1 MPGIMF
7 AEVTVST
14 SFIVIAYLSILAM
27 AVLIIVALFDPGLR
41 YRVSASPSESND
53 SDDFLHMLEALVDA
67 KVNQTTRLTVLTN
80 GPTFYE
86 AELEA
91 IRGAERSVN
100 LEAYIFQKGEIGQ
113 RFVTALTER
122 SQAGVTVNVV
132 LDGVGSAGV
141 GKNFFSDLK
150 KAGGN
155 VVWYNGM
162 KWNKL
167 PHFNNRTHREL
178 LVVDGRT
185 AFIGGAGVADHWFKD
200 KSKHPRWRDT
210 MVKVEG
216 DAVPHL
222 QATFAENWLESC
234 GEVLFGPDH
243 FVRQECERQGDV
255 LIVNSTPSGGGATRA
270 RMLFQVLLASA
281 TKTIHITTPY
291 FLPDRSVIDELVRAA
306 RERNVEVVVLV
317 PGKRSDHMLTR
328 SSSRHAYGK
337 LLKAGASIHE
347 YEPSMIHAK
356 ILLIDSIWGVV
367 GSTNFDNRSFGIN
380 DEVNLAARDPDFTQR
395 LQQDFAKD
403 LACSRKVTY
412 QEWKRRP
419 VLERAPELLGWVLE
433 RQQ

>member
-41 YRVSASPSESND
+41 YRVFASSSESND

-210 MVKVEG
+210 TVKVEG

-291 FLPDRSVIDELVRAA
+291 FLPDRSVID
-306 RERNVEVVVLV
+306 
-317 PGKRSDHMLTR
+317 SDHMLTR